1 MAETFRVLIADKL
14 ADEGLALLR
23 ADERFQIDIK
33 TGQSEAALAELVGRY
48 DALIVRSGAKITAAI
63 LQNPGKLRVISRAG
77 VGVDNIDLP
86 AATRAGVLVINTPDA
101 NTLSTAEHAFA
112 MMLALARRIVP
123 AHQHLASGGWERG
136 RFNGLQLAG
145 KTLGIVGF
153 GRIGRAVAARALAFE
168 MSVIAF
174 DPLMAEPTALGG
186 RVRIVRDLRDVL
198 RQSDFVTLHAALTPQ
213 TRALIDA
220 AALAVMKPTATLV
233 NCARGELVDEAA
245 LAEALKSSRLAGAAI
260 DVFSAEPPLGNP
272 LVGLPNVIH
281 TPHLGASTNEA
292 QLAVTIDA
300 VNSVIEV
307 LRDGVVR
314 NAVNVVDLPHDLTP
328 TDLAHVD
335 LAERI
340 GRLLAAFCEQGVQR
354 VRVVVAGESLARLGT
369 WLGRHVLLRLL
380 HDYLAGPVS
389 VVNILEVAAQR
400 SIRFD
405 TTAIPEGP
413 ASVRVEVESGGVTHS
428 AGGVLI
434 AAGEP
439 RLRSLN
445 GHALDMTPRGHMVVV
460 QNDDRPG
467 AIGLVATQFGD
478 AEVNIADLAVS
489 RQERDAMMLFKIDGA
504 LPRDVLERLRTHR
517 PPIRAVYD
525 VELPDWPAGQG

>member
-1 MAETFRVLIADKL
+1 MTDYRVLIADKL

-23 ADERFQIDIK
+23 ADDRFHVDVK
-33 TGQSEAALAELVGRY
+33 TGQSELALAEMVGRY
-48 DALIVRSGAKITAAI
+48 DALIVRSGAKITADV

-112 MMLALARRIVP
+112 MMLALARRIVA
-123 AHQHLASGGWERG
+123 AHEHVAAGGWERG
-136 RFNGLQLAG
+136 KFNGLQLAG
-145 KTLGIVGF
+145 KTLGVVGF

-186 RVRIVRDLRDVL
+186 RVRILRDLRDVL
-198 RQSDFVTLHAALTPQ
+198 HQSDFLTLHAALTPQ

-220 AALAVMKPTATLV
+220 AALTAMKPSAVLI

-245 LAEALKSSRLAGAAI
+245 LAEALRSSRLGGAAI
-260 DVFSAEPPLGNP
+260 DVFSAEPPVGNP

-281 TPHLGASTNEA
+281 TPHLGASTSEA

-300 VNSVIEV
+300 VKSVIEV

-328 TDLAHVD
+328 TDIAHVD

-340 GRLLAAFCEQGVQR
+340 GGLLAASCERGVQR
-354 VRVVVAGESLARLGT
+354 VRVVVQGESLARLGT
-369 WLGRHVLLRLL
+369 WVGRHVLLRLL

-389 VVNILEVAAQR
+389 VVNILDAAAQR

-405 TTAIPEGP
+405 TTARPEGP
-413 ASVRVEVESGGVTHS
+413 ATVIVEVESGGATHS
-428 AGGVLI
+428 ASGVLI
-434 AAGEP
+434 ADREP

-445 GHALDMTPRGHMVVV
+445 GHALDMTPSGHMVVV

-467 AIGLVATQFGD
+467 AIGLVATQFG
-478 AEVNIADLAVS
+478 AAGVNIADLAVS
-489 RQERDAMMLFKIDGA
+489 RRAQDALMLFKIDVG
-504 LPRDVLERLRTHR
+504 LPRDVLDTLRAQR
-517 PPIRAVYD
+517 PPIRSVYAI
-525 VELPDWPAGQG
+525 ELPDWPASHG